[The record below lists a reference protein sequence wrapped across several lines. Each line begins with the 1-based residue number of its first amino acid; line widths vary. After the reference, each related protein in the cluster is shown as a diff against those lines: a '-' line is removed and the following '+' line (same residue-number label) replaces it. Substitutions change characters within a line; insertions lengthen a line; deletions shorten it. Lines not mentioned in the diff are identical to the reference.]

1 MNEEAVTPE
10 PEHAAAPDPEDDESH
25 IDGCD
30 VPIEDEKATADE
42 DLPPT
47 EGGVA

>member
-1 MNEEAVTPE
+1 MNKKKSPSVPE
-10 PEHAAAPDPEDDESH
+10 FKDKESD

-30 VPIEDEKATADE
+30 VNVEEPTADE
-42 DLPPT
+42 DLPAA

>member
-1 MNEEAVTPE
+1 MDEKVVTPE
-10 PEHAAAPDPEDDESH
+10 PEHADTPDPEDDESD

-30 VPIEDEKATADE
+30 VPIEDRKATADE
-42 DLPPT
+42 DLPAT